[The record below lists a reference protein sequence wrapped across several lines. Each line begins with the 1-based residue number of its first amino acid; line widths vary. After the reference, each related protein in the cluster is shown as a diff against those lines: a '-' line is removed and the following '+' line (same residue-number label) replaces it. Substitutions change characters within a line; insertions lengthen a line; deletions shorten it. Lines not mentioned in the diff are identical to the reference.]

1 MTICHRLVA
10 SDAGRYTCRVDFMLA
25 QSTTRAAQLRVVAP
39 VDLLIITDG
48 MGHPVPPVL
57 PPIPEGGTLN
67 ITCTARGGEYSRE
80 IS

>member
-1 MTICHRLVA
+1 
-10 SDAGRYTCRVDFMLA
+10 MLA

-39 VDLLIITDG
+39 VELLIITDG

-67 ITCTARGGEYSRE
+67 ITCTARGGKYFQE
-80 IS
+80 ISSIALLRYMSTPIMFSLDGQ